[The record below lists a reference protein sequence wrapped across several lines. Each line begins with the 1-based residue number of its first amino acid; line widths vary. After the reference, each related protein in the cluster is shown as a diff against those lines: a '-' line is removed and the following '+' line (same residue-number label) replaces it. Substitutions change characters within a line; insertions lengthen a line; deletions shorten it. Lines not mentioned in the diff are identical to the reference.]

1 MSSTIRPV
9 PDIVTTLDRVFSLV
23 RDRRRWEM
31 HGSAGL
37 GGRALGAW
45 RTREIDGVTVH
56 ITEASEKTD
65 AMLWW
70 RGPGW
75 HLLIVPAYS
84 HVLPAADERPFHCFS
99 QIFESQVDRAKQEA
113 IREVLNQ
120 LDHAAAS
127 ALISAAVLRERLGEH
142 QL

>member
-1 MSSTIRPV
+1 MTTHRPV
-9 PDIVTTLDRVFSLV
+9 PDIVTTLNRVFSFI

-31 HGSAGL
+31 HSSAGVA
-37 GGRALGAW
+37 GRALGSW

-70 RGPGW
+70 RSHGW
-75 HLLIVPAYS
+75 QFLTVPAYE
-84 HVLPAADERPFHCFS
+84 HVLPVTDEHPFNCFR
-99 QIFESQVDRAKQEA
+99 QVGESQVDRAKDVA
-113 IREVLNQ
+113 IREILHR
-120 LDHAAAS
+120 LDYAAAS
-127 ALISAAVLRERLGEH
+127 ALVSAAVLRERLGDH